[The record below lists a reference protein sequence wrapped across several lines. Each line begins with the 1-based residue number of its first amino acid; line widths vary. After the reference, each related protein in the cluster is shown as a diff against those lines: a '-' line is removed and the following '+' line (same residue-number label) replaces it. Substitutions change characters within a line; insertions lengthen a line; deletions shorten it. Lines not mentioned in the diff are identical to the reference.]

1 MTWQKQLRTL
11 EQHKEWDIAI
21 EFMRDIVKE
30 NPDSLDAYLSICY
43 LLMNLLVEE
52 DYDDTKHDWYEHLA
66 KKYYDESY
74 QKFSHDPKYLFY
86 IGKIAVMS
94 EWFFGID
101 TPDYE
106 KMLLDAIRLEPDN
119 MLYMSSYYI
128 MLDKQNPENRK
139 KICEYAKAV
148 LASDSPIPKILNLET
163 SLGEYLFML
172 ITNWSKR
179 VLKTGAD
186 PKLFSSAFA
195 YD

>member
-1 MTWQKQLRTL
+1 MTWQKQLRAL
-11 EQHKEWDIAI
+11 EQKKQWDEAI
-21 EFMRDIVKE
+21 EFMKGVVQE
-30 NPDSLDAYLSICY
+30 NPDNLDVYLGICY

-52 DYDDTKHDWYEHLA
+52 DYDVAQHDWYAYLT

-74 QKFSHDPKYLFY
+74 KRFSHDPKYLFY
-86 IGKIAVMS
+86 IANIAVMS
-94 EWFFGID
+94 GWYFGID

-106 KMLLDAIRLEPDN
+106 KMMLDAIRLDPTN
-119 MLYMSSYYI
+119 MLYMSNYYV
-128 MLDKQNPENRK
+128 MLDKKSPENRR

-148 LASDSPIPKILNLET
+148 LASDSPIPKILNLES